1 MDRFEELYTYDETLC
16 KNIESL
22 TLEVLFVWN
31 KLEKQQP
38 AAQRNTRVAGSIVE
52 GGGMARIFQKNTFFP
67 DELNREAEADI
78 EIIMVEIPY
87 YMKHIVR
94 DIQGKPGYVNVRA
107 GQELLEH
114 AKEIGWKI
122 TDTTRQEINNATS
135 SHGWLKPY
143 KIKEAALNRMP
154 VTQKTAKKLEPVVAD
169 VLNKKTEDVSIT
181 TTQVITKSSIQSDIM
196 ISINAVPFFKLSYD
210 MVTLLKL
217 TWWPAIAQQW
227 KSRDRNWP
235 SPTEIEKISRL
246 CYIINKPSPTEK
258 DNEETVELR
267 YSFTHVERDL
277 VCMRSRHQNKVYLI
291 FKIMF
296 LKWIKPLDPE
306 HISSFVAKTIMFW
319 ACEEFPP
326 DHEMWNE
333 DLDSMLISLSYL
345 FLQTKEA
352 FEKHNLPYFF
362 IHTVNVIENMPE
374 DIASIVAMKIEK
386 LLKNL
391 VDYLPFPMD
400 KELAGLKELVHAVKS
415 TIKVFDEL
423 KANDFAIFFRRPE
436 LMQNASFLELIL
448 AVANQ
453 FVKASVNPETAL
465 TTFLDCFNA
474 FVTKIPKEDH
484 EASGAAQGGK
494 AEELGQGLLNAFMEA
509 GQSDENVRHKSEKN
523 KGEEEYDQ
531 GRVENIVKN
540 IFGNV
545 SKLFE
550 AYHLRSLSF

>member
-1 MDRFEELYTYDETLC
+1 MDKFEELYTYDETLC

-52 GGGMARIFQKNTFFP
+52 GGGMARIFQKNTLFP

-78 EIIMVEIPY
+78 EIIMAEIPY

-107 GQELLEH
+107 GQELLEQ

-122 TDTTRQEINNATS
+122 TATTRQEMNNATS
-135 SHGWLKPY
+135 SQGWLKPY
-143 KIKEAALNRMP
+143 KVKEAALNRMP
-154 VTQKTAKKLEPVVAD
+154 VTQETVKKLEPITAD
-169 VLNKKTEDVSIT
+169 VLNKETEDVSIT
-181 TTQVITKSSIQSDIM
+181 TTQVVTKSSIQSDIM
-196 ISINAVPFFKLSYD
+196 ISINALPFLKLSYD
-210 MVTLLKL
+210 MATLLKL
-217 TWWPAIAQQW
+217 TWWPAVAQEW

-235 SPTEIEKISRL
+235 SLTEIEKISRL
-246 CYIINKPSPTEK
+246 CYIINKPSPIEK
-258 DNEETVELR
+258 DNKETVELR

-277 VCMRSRHQNKVYLI
+277 VRMRSRHQNKVYLI

-306 HISSFVAKTIMFW
+306 RISSFVAKTIMFW

-333 DLDSMLISLSYL
+333 DLDSVLTSLSYL

-362 IHTVNVIENMPE
+362 IHTVNVIGSMPE

-391 VDYLPFPMD
+391 VDYLPLPMD
-400 KELAGLKELVHAVKS
+400 KELAALKEFVHTVKS
-415 TIKVFDEL
+415 IIKVFDEL
-423 KANDFAIFFRRPE
+423 KANNFALFVRRPE
-436 LMQNASFLELIL
+436 LLENVSFLEFIL
-448 AVANQ
+448 LVANH
-453 FVKASVNPETAL
+453 FENVSESPE
-465 TTFLDCFNA
+465 TFLDFFHTIVA
-474 FVTKIPKEDH
+474 KIERKVH
-484 EASGAAQGGK
+484 EASGTTQGGK
-494 AEELGQGLLNAFMEA
+494 AEELRQGLLNAVMEA
-509 GQSDENVRHKSEKN
+509 GQSDEKVRHESEKS
-523 KGEEEYDQ
+523 KRDEENDQ
-531 GRVENIVKN
+531 VKVKTIFKN

-545 SKLFE
+545 LKLLE
-550 AYHLRSLSF
+550 A